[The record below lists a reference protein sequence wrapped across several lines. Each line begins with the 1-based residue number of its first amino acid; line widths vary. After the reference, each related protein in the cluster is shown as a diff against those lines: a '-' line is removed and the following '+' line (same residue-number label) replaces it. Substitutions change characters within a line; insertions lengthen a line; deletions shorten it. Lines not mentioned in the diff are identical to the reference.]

1 MIKNRVYVKFYLESP
16 KHICRSN
23 SLEDKFIS
31 IYSIEKSKKIF
42 IVYPNTE
49 FTQN

>member
-1 MIKNRVYVKFYLESP
+1 MIKNRVYVNFYLESP
-16 KHICRSN
+16 KHICRNN
-23 SLEDKFIS
+23 SLEDKLT
-31 IYSIEKSKKIF
+31 IYSIEKSEKIF